1 MEFTAAATK
10 RLNQYAFLPSKKTK
24 KYVDVHSLYLKAAH
38 SYLSQAQ
45 QAVTSSTSPAPQPP
59 STASASSSTSA
70 ASSIHSS
77 AAAAS
82 SLYSNA
88 AESFTSAANLSAR
101 KLQLPSSA
109 MSSHLEAA
117 MCYQQAEEWEL
128 AYEALKRAM
137 EARELCI
144 QQRRVSPQASPA
156 SARLPAVPA
165 LSGSSKEDRRR
176 GRRRSDAGPIRDDKR
191 TSKSMPASPVL
202 TAKNSPTTIS
212 VTAPGSPQPEDRARR
227 SGMLSRM
234 KKLMVRTD
242 KDKDKQAKDG
252 GSKATAANG
261 DAAMTSDSATAVV
274 SVISPVD
281 VSPLPP
287 LILPS
292 QASPPSPQPHAAT
305 APSSPYFNQTPP
317 VDSNHLLPPIGA
329 TITSTL
335 SPPSPSLDIL
345 PASLQQGQLPAQSRL
360 LLDPQFSLLTASF
373 AASLG
378 FELWEDLSR
387 KSALDC
393 FEVAFRLLSVLDE
406 PALCLHCPPVLMRQS
421 HITLQ
426 LLQSQVAGFYLAYHD
441 NAVDGKQ
448 PWECD
453 LRLLQRAREL
463 LITAARTRCEQ
474 QPAQSHASSNDGV
487 NGIRHIDTANGDA
500 QAESTAD
507 QRDLLASTGLSSPVR
522 KLLLAHSSPSL
533 DSTLFSA
540 CLCDAII
547 TAYTHNFHQRVLFTP
562 PLLHTSLLLW
572 PAFFDTLECRFV
584 RQLYGLLQLSSS
596 APARFI
602 QSDPPPPASSPEEQY
617 RRLLLSLWGNDIL
630 NEFVLLL
637 TRFLYEKRGLE
648 APKPLSPTSAARE
661 RGDEGK
667 VHPLL
672 AMAGLVKDDTD
683 SLVQASGQ
691 AGSGGGGVDGV
702 DGAGMQLLM
711 KVKRIIKQNVTAP
724 GFAYMARTTATAL

>member
-1 MEFTAAATK
+1 MEFTAAAAK

-45 QAVTSSTSPAPQPP
+45 QAANTTSSPAPQPP
-59 STASASSSTSA
+59 TTAATVTSSSASSSVH
-70 ASSIHSS
+70 AS
-77 AAAAS
+77 AAAS

-88 AESFTSAANLSAR
+88 AESFTAAALLSSR
-101 KLQLPSSA
+101 KLQLMSSA
-109 MSSHLEAA
+109 MSSHLESAL
-117 MCYQQAEEWEL
+117 CYQQAEEWEL
-128 AYEALKRAM
+128 AYESLKRAM

-144 QQRRVSPQASPA
+144 QQKRVSPQASPA
-156 SARLPAVPA
+156 SARLAAVPPLA
-165 LSGSSKEDRRR
+165 SGSTNEIRRR

-191 TSKSMPASPVL
+191 ASKSMPASPVL
-202 TAKNSPTTIS
+202 TAKNSPTIS
-212 VTAPGSPQPEDRARR
+212 VTAPGSPQPEERARR
-227 SGMLSRM
+227 SGVLSRM

-242 KDKDKQAKDG
+242 KDKDKNSKDG
-252 GSKATAANG
+252 GKQTAATNG
-261 DAAMTSDSATAVV
+261 DTATTDTAAAAV
-274 SVISPVD
+274 SVISPID

-287 LILPS
+287 LLLPL
-292 QASPPSPQPHAAT
+292 QANPPSPQPTAAT
-305 APSSPYFNQTPP
+305 APSSPYLTQPAPP
-317 VDSNHLLPPIGA
+317 NDNNHLLPPLAAA
-329 TITSTL
+329 TSIS

-360 LLDPQFSLLTASF
+360 LLDPQFSLLMGQF

-393 FEVAFRLLSVLDE
+393 FEIAFRLLSVLDE
-406 PALCLHCPPVLMRQS
+406 PAHCLHCPATFMRQS
-421 HITLQ
+421 HAMVQ
-426 LLQSQVAGFYLAYHD
+426 LLNSQVASFYLAYHD

-463 LITAARTRCEQ
+463 FILTARAQVEQ
-474 QPAQSHASSNDGV
+474 QSANHISSNIGV
-487 NGIRHIDTANGDA
+487 NGTRHIECTDSEGAVDSVSN
-500 QAESTAD
+500 TAD
-507 QRDLLASTGLSSPVR
+507 QRESLAATGLPPSVC
-522 KLLLAHSSPSL
+522 KLLLSHSLPSL
-533 DSTLFSA
+533 ESTIFSA

-547 TAYTHNFHQRVLFTP
+547 TAYTHNFQQRVLFTP
-562 PLLHTSLLLW
+562 PLLQNSLVLS
-572 PAFFDTLECRFV
+572 PSFFDTHECRFL

-617 RRLLLSLWGNDIL
+617 RRLLLSLWGNEIV

-648 APKPLSPTSAARE
+648 PPKPLSPMSSARE
-661 RGDEGK
+661 RGEEGK
-667 VHPLL
+667 VHPLV
-672 AMAGLVKDDTD
+672 AMAGLTKDETET
-683 SLVQASGQ
+683 LVGA
-691 AGSGGGGVDGV
+691 GGVDGV
-702 DGAGMQLLM
+702 DGVGMQLLM
-711 KVKRIIKQNVTAP
+711 KAKRIIKHNVTTP
-724 GFAYMARTTATAL
+724 GYAYTVRASATAV

>member
-45 QAVTSSTSPAPQPP
+45 QAANATTSSAPQPT
-59 STASASSSTSA
+59 SASVTATSASASSS
-70 ASSIHSS
+70 ASPS
-77 AAAAS
+77 AAAS
-82 SLYSNA
+82 SFYTSA
-88 AESFTSAANLSAR
+88 AESFTAAAELSSR
-101 KLQLPSSA
+101 KLQLLSSTV
-109 MSSHLEAA
+109 SSHLEAA
-117 MCYQQAEEWEL
+117 MCYQQAEEWEA

-137 EARELCI
+137 DARELCI

-156 SARLPAVPA
+156 SARLPVPPLA
-165 LSGSSKEDRRR
+165 GSSKEDRRR

-191 TSKSMPASPVL
+191 ASKSMPASPVL
-202 TAKNSPTTIS
+202 TAKNSPTIS

-242 KDKDKQAKDG
+242 KDKDKHAKDSG
-252 GSKATAANG
+252 KAALTNG
-261 DAAMTSDSATAVV
+261 DAAAADTAASAV

-287 LILPS
+287 LILPT
-292 QASPPSPQPHAAT
+292 QASPPSPQLTSAT
-305 APSSPYFNQTPP
+305 APSSPYLVQSPP
-317 VDSNHLLPPIGA
+317 IDSHHLLPPLA
-329 TITSTL
+329 ASTS

-345 PASLQQGQLPAQSRL
+345 PASLQLGQLPAQSRL
-360 LLDPQFSLLTASF
+360 LLDPQFSLLTALF

-378 FELWEDLSR
+378 FELWEDMSR

-406 PALCLHCPPVLMRQS
+406 PAHCLHCPAALMRQS
-421 HITLQ
+421 HATLQ
-426 LLQSQVAGFYLAYHD
+426 LLHSQVAGFYLTYHD

-463 LITAARTRCEQ
+463 LIIAAKARCEQ
-474 QPAQSHASSNDGV
+474 QQLQQPSSNGV
-487 NGIRHIDTANGDA
+487 NGARHIDTTDSEG
-500 QAESTAD
+500 QADGLHSTAE
-507 QRDLLASTGLSSPVR
+507 QRESLAATGLPLPVQ
-522 KLLLAHSSPSL
+522 KVILSHSSPSL

-547 TAYTHNFHQRVLFTP
+547 TAYTHSFHQRVLFTP
-562 PLLHTSLLLW
+562 PLLHSSLLLS
-572 PAFFDTLECRFV
+572 PSFFDTLECRFL

-602 QSDPPPPASSPEEQY
+602 PSDPHPPASSPEEQY

-630 NEFVLLL
+630 NEFVTLL
-637 TRFLYEKRGLE
+637 TRFLYEKRGME
-648 APKPLSPTSAARE
+648 APKPLSPMSAARE
-661 RGDEGK
+661 RGEEGK
-667 VHPLL
+667 VHPLV
-672 AMAGLVKDDTD
+672 AMAGLVKDETD
-683 SLVQASGQ
+683 SWVVSA
-691 AGSGGGGVDGV
+691 GGGGGGGGGAGVDGV
-702 DGAGMQLLM
+702 DGAGVQLLM
-711 KVKRIIKQNVTAP
+711 KVKRIIKHNVAVP
-724 GFAYMARTTATAL
+724 GFVYTVRTAATAV